1 MNRQPD
7 IGLQR
12 KKVYREGKREGREK
26 GERREE
32 IAERREIIE
41 RRERREEREIPANSR
56 YALQSIIGL
65 MVQHESS
72 RESLR

>member
-26 GERREE
+26 RRDS
-32 IAERREIIE
+32 
-41 RRERREEREIPANSR
+41 REERDN
-56 YALQSIIGL
+56 
-65 MVQHESS
+65 
-72 RESLR
+72 REKREERRKRDPGK